1 MNAFQTA
8 QPSFIF
14 DGKLFLVVQSAK
26 ESTLSETRRG
36 RGVEKGVPLLTGVK
50 LLNRWAKGG
59 SCSSMN
65 PLKSLS

>member
-8 QPSFIF
+8 QLAFIF

-50 LLNRWAKGG
+50 LLNR
-59 SCSSMN
+59 
-65 PLKSLS
+65 